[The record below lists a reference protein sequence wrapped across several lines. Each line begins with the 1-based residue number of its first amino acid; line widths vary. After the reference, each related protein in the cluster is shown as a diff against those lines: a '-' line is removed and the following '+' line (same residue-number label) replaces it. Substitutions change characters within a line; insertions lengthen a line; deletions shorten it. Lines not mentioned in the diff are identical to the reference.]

1 MKWIPRL
8 VQGLA
13 GLAGTVILAL
23 VGAGRPTNY
32 WEGTEHDWIIWLGI
46 GGVVVAAVLTPAVQA
61 IDAHLK
67 ARSEAF
73 GRKVSEVIAG
83 VLVEIHL
90 LPGIDITQLGI
101 HAFEVNPRWYPIPL
115 PKVLKRR
122 ARVRL
127 RPSTR
132 SGPVVWKKGKGL
144 IGYCWQTS
152 ERVDADLGTLFPDG
166 KHLTRDGWNALP
178 APDRMGMKYRDYEHT
193 SVGGVIVVQ
202 PVFLNGDFAGCIS
215 LDGPTGLTTLQESP
229 EVMTALESASTSLA
243 RLL

>member
-1 MKWIPRL
+1 VKWIPRL

-32 WEGTEHDWIIWLGI
+32 WEGSEHDWIIWLGVV
-46 GGVVVAAVLTPAVQA
+46 GVVVAAVLTPLVQA
-61 IDAHLK
+61 IDAHFK

-83 VLVEIHL
+83 VLVEIHR
-90 LPGIDITQLGI
+90 LPDIDITQLGI

-144 IGYCWQTS
+144 IGLCWQTS
-152 ERVDADLGTLFPDG
+152 KRLEADLGPVLFPDG
-166 KHLTRDGWNALP
+166 TYLTRERWNALP
-178 APDRMGMKYRDYEHT
+178 ALERMGMKYRDYQHT
-193 SVGGVIVVQ
+193 SAGGVIVVQ

-215 LDGPTGLTTLQESP
+215 LDGPTGLTTLQSSP
-229 EVMTALESASTSLA
+229 EVMTALESASTS
-243 RLL
+243 RTT